1 MREVCWEEGSVL
13 RGGRCARRE
22 VCQEEGVPK
31 EVRCMYEVDG
41 FFICVAQ
48 VGTMQT
54 VVAR

>member
-1 MREVCWEEGSVL
+1 MCWEEEGGVL
-13 RGGRCARRE
+13 GGRKCAERRE

-31 EVRCMYEVDG
+31 EVRCMWEVDC

-48 VGTMQT
+48 VRTMQT